1 MRVIATRT
9 INRYAENY
17 PKAKGALRA
26 WVKELETSNFNSPNE
41 LKEKYP
47 SASVINRK
55 RAVFNINGNNYRLL
69 VDIEYRIKL
78 VFVVWFGTHKEYDQ
92 IDVETIEYDN

>member
-1 MRVIATRT
+1 MRVIATWT

-17 PKAKGALRA
+17 HKAKGSLRA
-26 WVKELETSNFNSPNE
+26 WTKELEASNFNSHNE

-55 RAVFNINGNNYRLL
+55 RVVFNINGNNYRLL

-78 VFVVWFGTHKEYDQ
+78 VFVVWFGTHKEYDR
-92 IDVETIEYDN
+92 IDVETIGYD